1 MIRPLLS
8 KIRFEGFGVKFSLED
23 LDYKTI
29 LGLVIILGA
38 IIYLI
43 KS

>member
-1 MIRPLLS
+1 MIKPLLS
-8 KIRFEGFGVKFSLED
+8 KIRFEGLGFKFSLED